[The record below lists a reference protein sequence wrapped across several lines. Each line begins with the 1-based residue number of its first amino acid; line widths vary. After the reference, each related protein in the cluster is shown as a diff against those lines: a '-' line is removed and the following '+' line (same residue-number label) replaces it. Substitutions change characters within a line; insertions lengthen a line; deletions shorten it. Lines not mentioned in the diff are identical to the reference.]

1 MSELNFKLNVLLNVS
16 FMMYM
21 DILYVSSYIFV
32 KIDKF
37 EYILIKSNDIFFS
50 LQFEWCNFIIII
62 LDLKKKK
69 KGYCIYFKI
78 LKTNLIL

>member
-1 MSELNFKLNVLLNVS
+1 MLFCSFCLSLVSMSELNFKLNVLLNVS
-16 FMMYM
+16 LMMYM

-50 LQFEWCNFIIII
+50 LQFE
-62 LDLKKKK
+62 
-69 KGYCIYFKI
+69 
-78 LKTNLIL
+78 

>member
-50 LQFEWCNFIIII
+50 LQFEWCDFIIII

-69 KGYCIYFKI
+69 KKGTAYI
-78 LKTNLIL
+78 LRFWRLT

>member
-50 LQFEWCNFIIII
+50 LQFEWCDFIIII

-69 KGYCIYFKI
+69 KGTAYI
-78 LKTNLIL
+78 LRFWRLT

>member
-1 MSELNFKLNVLLNVS
+1 MSELKTQIFAECQFYDVHGHFVHVGQ
-16 FMMYM
+16 F
-21 DILYVSSYIFV
+21 LYFF

-50 LQFEWCNFIIII
+50 LQFEWCDFIIII

-69 KGYCIYFKI
+69 KGTAYI
-78 LKTNLIL
+78 LRFWRLT

>member
-50 LQFEWCNFIIII
+50 LQFEWCDFIIII

-69 KGYCIYFKI
+69 KRVLHIF
-78 LKTNLIL
+78 

>member
-50 LQFEWCNFIIII
+50 LQFEWCDFIIII

-69 KGYCIYFKI
+69 RVLHIF
-78 LKTNLIL
+78 

>member
-50 LQFEWCNFIIII
+50 LQFEWCDFIIII

-69 KGYCIYFKI
+69 KGVLHIF
-78 LKTNLIL
+78 

>member
-37 EYILIKSNDIFFS
+37 EYILIKSNEIFFS
-50 LQFEWCNFIIII
+50 LQFEWCDFIIII

-69 KGYCIYFKI
+69 KGTAYI
-78 LKTNLIL
+78 LRFWRLT

>member
-37 EYILIKSNDIFFS
+37 EYILIKSNGIFFS
-50 LQFEWCNFIIII
+50 LQFE
-62 LDLKKKK
+62 
-69 KGYCIYFKI
+69 
-78 LKTNLIL
+78 